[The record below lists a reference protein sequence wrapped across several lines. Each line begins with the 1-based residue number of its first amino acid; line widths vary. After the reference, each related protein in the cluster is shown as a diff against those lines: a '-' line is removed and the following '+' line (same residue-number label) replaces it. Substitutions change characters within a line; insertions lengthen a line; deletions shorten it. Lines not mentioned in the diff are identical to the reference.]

1 MNKLVI
7 GGLSILLVVGAVIGI
22 IAGVNYS
29 GNSNKGDNVLSTTSK
44 SIAAMCTP
52 TDYKQACV
60 NSLSSFANNGSATP
74 KDLIQSALQA
84 TIEEVKAALQKS
96 GTIGKDTNNSTQKM
110 AVEDCKDLLQFAV
123 DELQASFSMVG
134 DSDLH
139 TINDKEAELKNWLS
153 TMISYQQTCLDG
165 VTEPDLK
172 NAMSNGLLNATQL
185 TSNALAI
192 VSAISEIMT
201 SFKIPLNM
209 TASSRQLLD
218 ASEDNDNQYPVWLSA
233 SDRKLLASNSNGQ
246 VTPNAIVA
254 KDGSGQYK
262 TISEALAAYLKNNK
276 GRYVIYVKAGI
287 YDEYITVKK
296 DQVNVLMYGDGP
308 RKTMITGKKSNLA
321 GLPTFQTA
329 SFAAV
334 GTGFIAKSMG
344 FQNTAGPEGHQA
356 DTLYVQTHRQFYH
369 NCVISGTVDFIFGD
383 SATLI
388 QNCKIIVRKPMDHQS
403 NTITAHGR
411 SDKRENTGLVIQ
423 NCRIVPEEKLYPSRL
438 QIASY
443 LARPWKEYACTVI
456 MESTLGDFIQP
467 AGWLE
472 WSGNF
477 ALDTLHY
484 AEYAN
489 QGPGAKTDNR
499 VKWKGH
505 KVITNR
511 NEALQFTAGPFIQ
524 GNLWLSATGAP
535 YFPGFKN

>member
-1 MNKLVI
+1 M
-7 GGLSILLVVGAVIGI
+7 
-22 IAGVNYS
+22 
-29 GNSNKGDNVLSTTSK
+29 
-44 SIAAMCTP
+44 
-52 TDYKQACV
+52 
-60 NSLSSFANNGSATP
+60 SAFYNCRM
-74 KDLIQSALQA
+74 D
-84 TIEEVKAALQKS
+84 
-96 GTIGKDTNNSTQKM
+96 G
-110 AVEDCKDLLQFAV
+110 
-123 DELQASFSMVG
+123 
-134 DSDLH
+134 
-139 TINDKEAELKNWLS
+139 
-153 TMISYQQTCLDG
+153 YQ
-165 VTEPDLK
+165 
-172 NAMSNGLLNATQL
+172 
-185 TSNALAI
+185 
-192 VSAISEIMT
+192 
-201 SFKIPLNM
+201 
-209 TASSRQLLD
+209 
-218 ASEDNDNQYPVWLSA
+218 
-233 SDRKLLASNSNGQ
+233 
-246 VTPNAIVA
+246 
-254 KDGSGQYK
+254 
-262 TISEALAAYLKNNK
+262 
-276 GRYVIYVKAGI
+276 
-287 YDEYITVKK
+287 
-296 DQVNVLMYGDGP
+296 
-308 RKTMITGKKSNLA
+308 
-321 GLPTFQTA
+321 
-329 SFAAV
+329 
-334 GTGFIAKSMG
+334 
-344 FQNTAGPEGHQA
+344 

-443 LARPWKEYACTVI
+443 LGRPWKEYACTVI

>member
-153 TMISYQQTCLDG
+153 TVISYQQTCLDG

-329 SFAAV
+329 SF
-334 GTGFIAKSMG
+334 GKSI
-344 FQNTAGPEGHQA
+344 P
-356 DTLYVQTHRQFYH
+356 
-369 NCVISGTVDFIFGD
+369 
-383 SATLI
+383 
-388 QNCKIIVRKPMDHQS
+388 
-403 NTITAHGR
+403 
-411 SDKRENTGLVIQ
+411 
-423 NCRIVPEEKLYPSRL
+423 
-438 QIASY
+438 
-443 LARPWKEYACTVI
+443 
-456 MESTLGDFIQP
+456 
-467 AGWLE
+467 
-472 WSGNF
+472 
-477 ALDTLHY
+477 
-484 AEYAN
+484 
-489 QGPGAKTDNR
+489 
-499 VKWKGH
+499 
-505 KVITNR
+505 
-511 NEALQFTAGPFIQ
+511 
-524 GNLWLSATGAP
+524 
-535 YFPGFKN
+535 